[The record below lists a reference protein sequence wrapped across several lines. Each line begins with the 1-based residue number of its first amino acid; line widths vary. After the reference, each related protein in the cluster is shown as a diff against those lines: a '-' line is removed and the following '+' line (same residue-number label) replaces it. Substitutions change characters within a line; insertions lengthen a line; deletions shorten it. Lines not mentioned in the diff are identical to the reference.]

1 MIYSS
6 ENESFFN
13 RYPQRFEDIMNI
25 TKDGREKGK
34 K

>member
-1 MIYSS
+1 MIYRS
-6 ENESFFN
+6 ESKGFFN
-13 RYPQRFEDIMNI
+13 RYPQRFEDIMKI

>member
-1 MIYSS
+1 MICRN

-13 RYPQRFEDIMNI
+13 RYPQRFEDIMRI
-25 TKDGREKGK
+25 TKEGREKGK